1 MLFQW
6 QKKIEEI
13 MEIPLDE
20 LKAKGHKAL
29 EYAINEKNEITQSF
43 KLIKFIEGVI
53 NG

>member
-1 MLFQW
+1 MA
-6 QKKIEEI
+6 KKIEEI
-13 MEIPLDE
+13 MEIPPAE

-29 EYAINEKNEITQSF
+29 EYVINEKNEVIQSF